1 MAEFL
6 PSSSLIF
13 NPTTT
18 STRTAATTP
27 PSPTVSTATTATP
40 NTTATTLVGNPKFFF
55 FTNLRSCARGCERS
69 GSRWRRLGMGFSWG

>member
-18 STRTAATTP
+18 PTRTAATTP
-27 PSPTVSTATTATP
+27 PSPTVSTATTATA
-40 NTTATTLVGNPKFFF
+40 TATATTLVGNPKFFF
-55 FTNLRSCARGCERS
+55 HQPKVVCER
-69 GSRWRRLGMGFSWG
+69 L